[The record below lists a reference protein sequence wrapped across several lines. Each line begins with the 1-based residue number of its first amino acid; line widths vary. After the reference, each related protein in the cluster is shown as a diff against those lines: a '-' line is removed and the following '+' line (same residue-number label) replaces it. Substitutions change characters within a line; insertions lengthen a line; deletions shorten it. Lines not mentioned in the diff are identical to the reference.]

1 MKPNTLLRISAALV
15 VTAVAAAML
24 SAAEP
29 VPQNPRPPRGLGDP
43 GGPGGPGGPN
53 GPRGPRFSQQS
64 PRGGMG
70 GFPIEMVLDEDQRAE
85 FREVMDGQRDKLRD
99 LDEKNAK
106 LRRRLEEAL
115 FAKELDEK
123 TVRSLSLALGEL
135 EADRTLIRARAFAKV
150 RPSLTEEQL
159 ERLKNLR
166 AEIGQGQRPGDQRP
180 GEGGFRPGPPRQP
193 RTPGDRESVDVLPP
207 PAPPHPSDKAP
218 R

>member
-1 MKPNTLLRISAALV
+1 MKPNTLLRISAALA

-29 VPQNPRPPRGLGDP
+29 VPQNPRPPRG
-43 GGPGGPGGPN
+43 PGGPGGPN
-53 GPRGPRFSQQS
+53 GPPGPRFSQQS

-115 FAKELDEK
+115 FTKELDEK

-150 RPSLTEEQL
+150 RPSLTEEQF

-193 RTPGDRESVDVLPP
+193 RPPGDRESEDVLPP
-207 PAPPHPSDKAP
+207 PAPPRPPDKAP

>member
-1 MKPNTLLRISAALV
+1 MKPNTILIASASLA
-15 VTAVAAAML
+15 VTALAAAML

-29 VPQNPRPPRGLGDP
+29 GPENPRPPRAPSDP
-43 GGPGGPGGPN
+43 GAQGGPS
-53 GPRGPRFSQQS
+53 GPRGPRFGQQP

-70 GFPIEMVLDEDQRAE
+70 GFPIEMVLNENQRAE
-85 FREVMDGQRDKLRD
+85 FREAMDSQRDKFRE

-106 LRRRLEEAL
+106 LRRQLDEAL

-123 TVRSLSLALGEL
+123 AVRNLSLALAEV

-166 AEIGQGQRPGDQRP
+166 AEMGQGQRPGEQRP

-193 RTPGDRESVDVLPP
+193 RPPGDRESEDVLPP
-207 PAPPHPSDKAP
+207 PAPPRPPDKAP